1 MSDSTLH
8 IGTLAS
14 NNVNNIV
21 NDTSKYDKYKEKVK
35 ELEKELQTRKDTFE
49 KMTEPLVY
57 VCDCYQ
63 KFNVVTGMPK
73 STFGDSF
80 GYAMQKEISDYMQD
94 FYAGKVSREDLDS
107 YFEKCC
113 TSMRTY
119 RTGQHQT
126 SGTNE
131 ADNTQIVSEMYE
143 VFAKENARAAGSGA
157 VKNIKK
163 KNIKSAREK
172 LNDAKAEIKSDKNN
186 NDVYVKKTAAKTDDK
201 KKSTD
206 TKQHDGNIKK
216 NRNTDKNKT
225 VSTMSNDNSL
235 KFDAEK
241 GMIWPVG
248 SGEKD
253 IILKFSNSNT
263 VYFKT
268 LAQYK
273 VNPAVVIAAKADE
286 KVKAAAAGIVKSIK
300 TSDET
305 GTTVTVDI
313 GNGYEAI
320 YGQLKN
326 LNVKNGQK
334 IAKGDIVGHIAKPT
348 KYYTEEGTNLYFEVK
363 ENGKSV
369 DPLLLLK

>member
-1 MSDSTLH
+1 MYDKKENNFKKKGLCVSLCAALVCGLGVGGVYYKMNKAPQSDGTKLFSDSST
-8 IGTLAS
+8 GTKSADT
-14 NNVNNIV
+14 
-21 NDTSKYDKYKEKVK
+21 NDKTKTSSDK
-35 ELEKELQTRKDTFE
+35 KDNAAD
-49 KMTEPLVY
+49 KNTENKTV
-57 VCDCYQ
+57 
-63 KFNVVTGMPK
+63 
-73 STFGDSF
+73 
-80 GYAMQKEISDYMQD
+80 
-94 FYAGKVSREDLDS
+94 
-107 YFEKCC
+107 
-113 TSMRTY
+113 
-119 RTGQHQT
+119 
-126 SGTNE
+126 
-131 ADNTQIVSEMYE
+131 
-143 VFAKENARAAGSGA
+143 AAGSGA
-157 VKNIKK
+157 V

-172 LNDAKAEIKSDKNN
+172 LNDAKEEIKTDKKSNN
-186 NDVYVKKTAAKTDDK
+186 STDDK
-201 KKSTD
+201 NAADKKKNAD
-206 TKQHDGNIKK
+206 TKQQDSDTK
-216 NRNTDKNKT
+216 NNKDTDKNKT
-225 VSTMSNDNSL
+225 VSTMSKDTSF

-248 SGEKD
+248 NSEKD
-253 IILKFSNSNT
+253 IILKFSDSNT

-273 VNPAVVIAAKADE
+273 INPAVVIAAKADE
-286 KVKAAAAGIVKSIK
+286 KVKAAAAGVVKSIK

>member
-1 MSDSTLH
+1 
-8 IGTLAS
+8 
-14 NNVNNIV
+14 
-21 NDTSKYDKYKEKVK
+21 
-35 ELEKELQTRKDTFE
+35 
-49 KMTEPLVY
+49 
-57 VCDCYQ
+57 
-63 KFNVVTGMPK
+63 
-73 STFGDSF
+73 
-80 GYAMQKEISDYMQD
+80 
-94 FYAGKVSREDLDS
+94 
-107 YFEKCC
+107 
-113 TSMRTY
+113 
-119 RTGQHQT
+119 
-126 SGTNE
+126 
-131 ADNTQIVSEMYE
+131 
-143 VFAKENARAAGSGA
+143 
-157 VKNIKK
+157 
-163 KNIKSAREK
+163 
-172 LNDAKAEIKSDKNN
+172 
-186 NDVYVKKTAAKTDDK
+186 
-201 KKSTD
+201 
-206 TKQHDGNIKK
+206 
-216 NRNTDKNKT
+216 
-225 VSTMSNDNSL
+225 MSNDNSL

-326 LNVKNGQK
+326 LNVKNGHK

>member
-1 MSDSTLH
+1 MYDNKENNFKKRGLCVSLCAALVCGLGIGGVYYKMNKAPQNDGTKLFSDSST
-8 IGTLAS
+8 GTKSADT
-14 NNVNNIV
+14 
-21 NDTSKYDKYKEKVK
+21 NDKTKISSDK
-35 ELEKELQTRKDTFE
+35 KD
-49 KMTEPLVY
+49 
-57 VCDCYQ
+57 
-63 KFNVVTGMPK
+63 NAAGK
-73 STFGDSF
+73 ST
-80 GYAMQKEISDYMQD
+80 
-94 FYAGKVSREDLDS
+94 
-107 YFEKCC
+107 
-113 TSMRTY
+113 
-119 RTGQHQT
+119 
-126 SGTNE
+126 
-131 ADNTQIVSEMYE
+131 
-143 VFAKENARAAGSGA
+143 ENKTVAAGSVA

-163 KNIKSAREK
+163 KTEIKSAREK
-172 LNDAKAEIKSDKNN
+172 LKDAKAESKADKDNSNDSADDKNA
-186 NDVYVKKTAAKTDDK
+186 AAKTDDK
-201 KKSTD
+201 KKGTDAKGQDNNIKNNED
-206 TKQHDGNIKK
+206 TK
-216 NRNTDKNKT
+216 KNKA
-225 VSTMSNDNSL
+225 VSTMSKDDSI

-248 SGEKD
+248 SSEKD
-253 IILKFSNSNT
+253 IILKFSDSNT

-273 VNPAVVIAAKADE
+273 VNPAVVISAKADE
-286 KVKAAAAGIVKSIK
+286 NVKAAAAGVVKSIK

-348 KYYTEEGTNLYFEVK
+348 KYYTVEGTNLYFQVK

>member
-1 MSDSTLH
+1 MS
-8 IGTLAS
+8 
-14 NNVNNIV
+14 
-21 NDTSKYDKYKEKVK
+21 K
-35 ELEKELQTRKDTFE
+35 
-49 KMTEPLVY
+49 
-57 VCDCYQ
+57 
-63 KFNVVTGMPK
+63 
-73 STFGDSF
+73 
-80 GYAMQKEISDYMQD
+80 
-94 FYAGKVSREDLDS
+94 
-107 YFEKCC
+107 
-113 TSMRTY
+113 
-119 RTGQHQT
+119 
-126 SGTNE
+126 
-131 ADNTQIVSEMYE
+131 
-143 VFAKENARAAGSGA
+143 
-157 VKNIKK
+157 
-163 KNIKSAREK
+163 
-172 LNDAKAEIKSDKNN
+172 
-186 NDVYVKKTAAKTDDK
+186 
-201 KKSTD
+201 
-206 TKQHDGNIKK
+206 
-216 NRNTDKNKT
+216 
-225 VSTMSNDNSL
+225 DNSI

>member
-1 MSDSTLH
+1 MS
-8 IGTLAS
+8 
-14 NNVNNIV
+14 
-21 NDTSKYDKYKEKVK
+21 K
-35 ELEKELQTRKDTFE
+35 
-49 KMTEPLVY
+49 
-57 VCDCYQ
+57 
-63 KFNVVTGMPK
+63 
-73 STFGDSF
+73 
-80 GYAMQKEISDYMQD
+80 
-94 FYAGKVSREDLDS
+94 
-107 YFEKCC
+107 
-113 TSMRTY
+113 
-119 RTGQHQT
+119 
-126 SGTNE
+126 
-131 ADNTQIVSEMYE
+131 
-143 VFAKENARAAGSGA
+143 
-157 VKNIKK
+157 
-163 KNIKSAREK
+163 
-172 LNDAKAEIKSDKNN
+172 
-186 NDVYVKKTAAKTDDK
+186 
-201 KKSTD
+201 
-206 TKQHDGNIKK
+206 
-216 NRNTDKNKT
+216 
-225 VSTMSNDNSL
+225 DNSL

-348 KYYTEEGTNLYFEVK
+348 KYYTEEGTTLYFAVK

>member
-1 MSDSTLH
+1 MYDKKENNFKKKGLCVSLCAALVCGLGIGGVYYKMNKAPQSDGTKLFSDSST
-8 IGTLAS
+8 GTKSADT
-14 NNVNNIV
+14 
-21 NDTSKYDKYKEKVK
+21 NDKKETSSDK
-35 ELEKELQTRKDTFE
+35 KDNAAD
-49 KMTEPLVY
+49 KNTENKTV
-57 VCDCYQ
+57 
-63 KFNVVTGMPK
+63 
-73 STFGDSF
+73 
-80 GYAMQKEISDYMQD
+80 
-94 FYAGKVSREDLDS
+94 
-107 YFEKCC
+107 
-113 TSMRTY
+113 
-119 RTGQHQT
+119 
-126 SGTNE
+126 
-131 ADNTQIVSEMYE
+131 
-143 VFAKENARAAGSGA
+143 AAGSGA

-334 IAKGDIVGHIAKPT
+334 IAKG
-348 KYYTEEGTNLYFEVK
+348 
-363 ENGKSV
+363 
-369 DPLLLLK
+369 

>member
-1 MSDSTLH
+1 MYDKKENNFKKKGLCVSLCAALVCGLGIGGVYYKMNKAPQSDGTKLFSDSST
-8 IGTLAS
+8 GTKSADT
-14 NNVNNIV
+14 
-21 NDTSKYDKYKEKVK
+21 NDKKETPSDK
-35 ELEKELQTRKDTFE
+35 KD
-49 KMTEPLVY
+49 
-57 VCDCYQ
+57 
-63 KFNVVTGMPK
+63 N
-73 STFGDSF
+73 
-80 GYAMQKEISDYMQD
+80 A
-94 FYAGKVSREDLDS
+94 
-107 YFEKCC
+107 
-113 TSMRTY
+113 
-119 RTGQHQT
+119 
-126 SGTNE
+126 
-131 ADNTQIVSEMYE
+131 AD
-143 VFAKENARAAGSGA
+143 
-157 VKNIKK
+157 KNIKK
-163 KNIKSAREK
+163 KNIKSAKEK

-216 NRNTDKNKT
+216 NRNTDKNKA
-225 VSTMSNDNSL
+225 VSTMSKDNSL

-248 SGEKD
+248 SSEKD

>member
-1 MSDSTLH
+1 MYDKKENNFKKKGLCVSLCAALVCGLGIGGVYYKMNKAPQSDGTKLFSDSST
-8 IGTLAS
+8 GTKSADT
-14 NNVNNIV
+14 
-21 NDTSKYDKYKEKVK
+21 NDKKETSSDK
-35 ELEKELQTRKDTFE
+35 KDNAAD
-49 KMTEPLVY
+49 KNTEIKTV
-57 VCDCYQ
+57 
-63 KFNVVTGMPK
+63 
-73 STFGDSF
+73 
-80 GYAMQKEISDYMQD
+80 
-94 FYAGKVSREDLDS
+94 
-107 YFEKCC
+107 
-113 TSMRTY
+113 
-119 RTGQHQT
+119 
-126 SGTNE
+126 
-131 ADNTQIVSEMYE
+131 
-143 VFAKENARAAGSGA
+143 AAGSGA

-163 KNIKSAREK
+163 KNIKSAKEK

-225 VSTMSNDNSL
+225 VSTMSKDNSL

>member
-1 MSDSTLH
+1 MNKAPQSDGTKLFSDSST
-8 IGTLAS
+8 GTKSADT
-14 NNVNNIV
+14 
-21 NDTSKYDKYKEKVK
+21 NDKKETPSDK
-35 ELEKELQTRKDTFE
+35 KDNAAD
-49 KMTEPLVY
+49 KNTENKTV
-57 VCDCYQ
+57 
-63 KFNVVTGMPK
+63 
-73 STFGDSF
+73 
-80 GYAMQKEISDYMQD
+80 
-94 FYAGKVSREDLDS
+94 
-107 YFEKCC
+107 
-113 TSMRTY
+113 
-119 RTGQHQT
+119 
-126 SGTNE
+126 
-131 ADNTQIVSEMYE
+131 
-143 VFAKENARAAGSGA
+143 AAGSGA

-225 VSTMSNDNSL
+225 VSTMSKDNSL

>member
-1 MSDSTLH
+1 MYDNKENNFKKKGLCVSLCAALVCGLGIGGVYYKMNKAPQNDGTKLFSDSST
-8 IGTLAS
+8 GTKSADT
-14 NNVNNIV
+14 
-21 NDTSKYDKYKEKVK
+21 NDKTKTSSDK
-35 ELEKELQTRKDTFE
+35 KD
-49 KMTEPLVY
+49 
-57 VCDCYQ
+57 
-63 KFNVVTGMPK
+63 NAAGK
-73 STFGDSF
+73 ST
-80 GYAMQKEISDYMQD
+80 
-94 FYAGKVSREDLDS
+94 
-107 YFEKCC
+107 
-113 TSMRTY
+113 
-119 RTGQHQT
+119 
-126 SGTNE
+126 
-131 ADNTQIVSEMYE
+131 
-143 VFAKENARAAGSGA
+143 ENKTVAAGSGA

-163 KNIKSAREK
+163 KTDIKSAREK
-172 LNDAKAEIKSDKNN
+172 LKDAKAESKADKDNSNAGADDKN
-186 NDVYVKKTAAKTDDK
+186 VAAKTDDK
-201 KKSTD
+201 KKGTDAKGQDNNIKNNED
-206 TKQHDGNIKK
+206 TK
-216 NRNTDKNKT
+216 KNKA
-225 VSTMSNDNSL
+225 VSTMSKDDSI

-248 SGEKD
+248 SSEKD
-253 IILKFSNSNT
+253 IILKFSDSNT

-273 VNPAVVIAAKADE
+273 VNPAIVISAKADE
-286 KVKAAAAGIVKSIK
+286 NVKAAAAGVVKSIK

-348 KYYTEEGTNLYFEVK
+348 KYYTVEGTNLYFQVK

>member
-1 MSDSTLH
+1 MYDNKENNFKKKGLCVSLCAALVCGLGIGGVYYKMNKAPQNDGTKLFSDSST
-8 IGTLAS
+8 GTKSADT
-14 NNVNNIV
+14 
-21 NDTSKYDKYKEKVK
+21 NDKTKTSSDK
-35 ELEKELQTRKDTFE
+35 KD
-49 KMTEPLVY
+49 
-57 VCDCYQ
+57 
-63 KFNVVTGMPK
+63 NAAGK
-73 STFGDSF
+73 ST
-80 GYAMQKEISDYMQD
+80 
-94 FYAGKVSREDLDS
+94 
-107 YFEKCC
+107 
-113 TSMRTY
+113 
-119 RTGQHQT
+119 
-126 SGTNE
+126 
-131 ADNTQIVSEMYE
+131 
-143 VFAKENARAAGSGA
+143 ENKTVAAGSGA

-163 KNIKSAREK
+163 KTDIKSAREK
-172 LNDAKAEIKSDKNN
+172 LKDAKAESKADKDNSN
-186 NDVYVKKTAAKTDDK
+186 AGADDKDVAAKTDDK
-201 KKSTD
+201 KKGTDAKGQDNNIKNNED
-206 TKQHDGNIKK
+206 TK
-216 NRNTDKNKT
+216 KNKA
-225 VSTMSNDNSL
+225 VSTMSKDDSI

-248 SGEKD
+248 SSEKD
-253 IILKFSNSNT
+253 IILKFSDSNT

-273 VNPAVVIAAKADE
+273 VNPAVVISAKADE
-286 KVKAAAAGIVKSIK
+286 NVKAAAAGVVKSIK

-348 KYYTEEGTNLYFEVK
+348 KYYTVEGTNLYFQVK

>member
-1 MSDSTLH
+1 MYDKKENNFKKKGLCVSLCAALVCGLGVGGVYYKMNKAPQSDGTKLFSDSST
-8 IGTLAS
+8 GTKSADT
-14 NNVNNIV
+14 
-21 NDTSKYDKYKEKVK
+21 NDKTKTSSDK
-35 ELEKELQTRKDTFE
+35 KDNAE
-49 KMTEPLVY
+49 DKNTENKTV
-57 VCDCYQ
+57 
-63 KFNVVTGMPK
+63 
-73 STFGDSF
+73 
-80 GYAMQKEISDYMQD
+80 
-94 FYAGKVSREDLDS
+94 
-107 YFEKCC
+107 
-113 TSMRTY
+113 
-119 RTGQHQT
+119 
-126 SGTNE
+126 
-131 ADNTQIVSEMYE
+131 
-143 VFAKENARAAGSGA
+143 AAGSGA

-172 LNDAKAEIKSDKNN
+172 LNDAKEDIKTDKKS
-186 NDVYVKKTAAKTDDK
+186 NDSTDDK
-201 KKSTD
+201 NAADKKKNAD
-206 TKQHDGNIKK
+206 TKQQDSETK
-216 NRNTDKNKT
+216 NNKNTDKDKT
-225 VSTMSNDNSL
+225 LSTMSKDTSL

-248 SGEKD
+248 SSEKD
-253 IILKFSNSNT
+253 IILKFSDSNT

-273 VNPAVVIAAKADE
+273 INPAVVIAAKTDE
-286 KVKAAAAGIVKSIK
+286 KVKAAAAGVVKSIK

-369 DPLLLLK
+369 GPLLLSK